1 MQTYLF
7 KQAASQHK
15 NIKTKMMTDMISG
28 VVVVKSASMADE
40 TIPLPYCSEP
50 MSAFALPFIS

>member
-1 MQTYLF
+1 
-7 KQAASQHK
+7 
-15 NIKTKMMTDMISG
+15 MMADMISG

-50 MSAFALPFIS
+50 MRAFALLSSLEVLD